1 MIERKK
7 EDVLGDQ
14 IPEKN
19 EQVIFCELSP
29 LQKEVYRHV
38 VQLPDFELV
47 KKGNA
52 PCDCGI
58 NMKIFREFLKLSDK
72 AEQLEYYRTHKI
84 QVVKQSKC
92 CRSIPIRID
101 ENGTKIIDPD
111 AVIWRSMDHH
121 YTGEDVSM
129 MGCERC
135 PWCCLFPCLKKLV
148 KLSSHLA
155 LIQPKKTIDTQ
166 TRGSPANVKY
176 TKEREF
182 AKVALVN
189 VVKKLPGRD
198 FDRSDN
204 IMDDHYSLSGKL
216 RVLDRLL
223 TKYYREGG
231 RVLLFAHSTQLLD
244 LIEHWMKSR
253 GTIEYRRM
261 DGQTALS
268 KRQQLADEYNRD
280 SSIFL
285 FLLSTK
291 ATGLGLTLTVSSCW
305 CNTISS
311 IG

>member
-14 IPEKN
+14 IPEKH
-19 EQVIFCELSP
+19 EQVIFCDLSP
-29 LQKEVYRHV
+29 LQKEVYKHV

-58 NMKIFREFLKLSDK
+58 NMPIFKEFLRLSSK
-72 AEQLEYYRTHKI
+72 AEQLDYYRTHKYRI
-84 QVVKQSKC
+84 VKQSEC
-92 CRSIPIRID
+92 CRKIPVRED
-101 ENGTKIIDPD
+101 EHGQDVIDPD
-111 AVIWRSMDHH
+111 AAIWRTIDSHN
-121 YTGEDVSM
+121 TGEGASM
-129 MGCERC
+129 TGCERC
-135 PWCCLFPCLKKLV
+135 PWCCLFPCLMKLV

-155 LIQPKKTIDTQ
+155 LVQAQKTGDVQ
-166 TRGSPANVKY
+166 VRGSPTHVKY

-182 AKVALVN
+182 AKVALAG
-189 VVKKLPGRD
+189 VVQKLPSRE
-198 FDRSDN
+198 FDRSIS
-204 IMDDHYSLSGKL
+204 IMDDHFSLSGKL

-244 LIEHWMKSR
+244 LIEHWLKSR
-253 GTIEYRRM
+253 GTIEHRRM
-261 DGQTALS
+261 DGQTPKA
-268 KRQQLADEYNRD
+268 KRQELADEYNRD

-291 ATGLGLTLTVSSCW
+291 ATGLGLTLTVSSF
-305 CNTISS
+305 
-311 IG
+311 

>member
-14 IPEKN
+14 LPEKN

-38 VQLPDFELV
+38 LQLPDFELV
-47 KKGNA
+47 RKGSA

-58 NMKIFREFLKLSDK
+58 NMHIFKQFLRLSSK
-72 AEQLEYYRTHKI
+72 AEQVEFSRTNKNRI
-84 QVVKQSKC
+84 VKQSKC
-92 CRSIPIRID
+92 CKQIPLNPRRH
-101 ENGTKIIDPD
+101 EPGEPEIDPD
-111 AVIWRSMDHH
+111 AAIWRTLDAHSA
-121 YTGEDVSM
+121 GEGAILG
-129 MGCERC
+129 GCEQC
-135 PWCCLFPCLKKLV
+135 PWCCIFPCLKKLV

-155 LIQPKKTIDTQ
+155 LIQAQKTSDAEA
-166 TRGSPANVKY
+166 RGSPAHVRY

-182 AKVALVN
+182 AKVALVG
-189 VVKKLPGRD
+189 VVEKLPGRD
-198 FDRSDN
+198 FDRNDS

-216 RVLDRLL
+216 RVLDKLL
-223 TKYYREGG
+223 TNYYREGG

-244 LIEHWMKSR
+244 LIEHWLKSR

-261 DGQTALS
+261 DGQTATS
-268 KRQQLADEYNRD
+268 KRQGLADEYNRD

-291 ATGLGLTLTVSSCW
+291 ATGLGLTLTVSS
-305 CNTISS
+305 
-311 IG
+311 GR